1 MRQQQIISAFSCLSL
16 AAAMACTQ
24 TTIKEREIIREVPP
38 ATTMPDEAP
47 KNADTQNLAPDTN
60 GKKDLVPNA
69 TEPTVHFQSD
79 LVLPKTALLGKELL
93 FGSDLQYTSKSDGS
107 LEGFPDGF
115 QAQALG
121 HKLAR
126 FEIAGTRLLLVTD
139 DSIDMESDFERTD
152 LAAEFEIVEQTADSL
167 RIRAKVVGN
176 LSMKLFGEQ
185 PDNVRPAY
193 VRSLSFDSSG
203 NYLLME
209 TSVYDAKGNIFHYME
224 SAFPRANLAGGTALI
239 PSEVSQDYATLL
251 GRIGTFFASAWVS
264 PENVGTD
271 LSSITKIQR
280 ESITRYNIED
290 GRTIDWYV
298 TANTPELVMPEMKAG
313 IEGWNRYFNDFRKD
327 NPVMVFKGKLPA
339 GVKLGDPR
347 YNVVRFDAVASAGA
361 AYESQSFDPLTGIQS
376 HSLIYM
382 PFAWYN
388 LGTAGHV
395 DGISKTM
402 QAKAHSQKLQRQLDK
417 KIVRCVR
424 DLGDFQ
430 KGGDTLLLSQSDS
443 EEAGRALMRSTL
455 LHEVGHALGM
465 QHNFN
470 GSLSGEVKNHG
481 TSAWTYS
488 TSVMD
493 YNVPAIEDVAL
504 YTDTVTGNERDA
516 TKGAILAYDRQ
527 FIDILYNEG
536 KQVAAAPEQFPVL
549 AYCDDAR
556 ADDTLLGVDPACGRY
571 DFFGDSREAIG
582 TTRARV
588 TSELNM
594 LPSDGG
600 VFVTMKGHMGQI
612 VAASKEK
619 IASLG
624 QDSPE
629 AVAAEMVA
637 AYKKL
642 AQSYSYFLDVSRL
655 SARRAI
661 TVNERL
667 LGEWKA
673 LLETDSNG
681 VRLTTESADAAK
693 LGLLELA
700 QHIPNFVNADKTFSV
715 EAYVAYQ
722 KMVRDD
728 LQLGLSDAFL
738 SGPTTE
744 NNYKWEGVYLAAW
757 NRFES
762 SINELGVAALA
773 AITAPDLQS
782 SIQDLL
788 TVLKV
793 NASKH
798 AAALV
803 TKAQTLMMGGLP
815 SGSVESSEEGATQA
829 RPTLSTEIAS
839 QLLKLTASLAEK
851 SGANVAVRFAA
862 VETISSYLLRPAHW
876 DTKFERRDWK
886 NRANKLLSVL
896 RSELETLRKLER
908 SSGYLSETQRT
919 QFEFLV
925 VAQKTLADAIAGKKT
940 K

>member
-16 AAAMACTQ
+16 AAAMACTK
-24 TTIKEREIIREVPP
+24 TTVKEREIIREVPP
-38 ATTMPDEAP
+38 TTTAPEAP
-47 KNADTQNLAPDTN
+47 KSTENQNLVPEAN
-60 GKKDLVPNA
+60 SEKGLVPHA
-69 TEPTVHFQSD
+69 TEPSVHFESD
-79 LVLPKTALLGKELL
+79 LVLPKSALLGKELL

-107 LEGFPDGF
+107 LDGFPDGF
-115 QAQALG
+115 QSQSLA

-126 FEIAGTRLLLVTD
+126 FEIAGTRLLLVID

-167 RIRAKVVGN
+167 RIRAKVIGN

-193 VRSLSFDSSG
+193 VRSLSFDAAG

-224 SAFPRANLAGGTALI
+224 SAFPRSNLAGGTALI
-239 PSEVSQDYATLL
+239 PSEVSESYATLL
-251 GRIGTFFASAWVS
+251 GRIGTFLASAWVS
-264 PENVGTD
+264 PENVGSD
-271 LSSITKIQR
+271 LSSITKYQR

-298 TANTPELVMPEMKAG
+298 TSNTPDVVMPEMKAG

-327 NPVMVFKGKLPA
+327 KPVMVFKGKLPA
-339 GVKLGDPR
+339 GIKLGDPR

-395 DGISKTM
+395 DGIAKSTV
-402 QAKAHSQKLQRQLDK
+402 AKARSLKLQRQLDK

-424 DLGDFQ
+424 DMDDLQ
-430 KGGDTLLLSQSDS
+430 KGGDTLFLNHSDS

-455 LHEVGHALGM
+455 MHEVGHALGM

-481 TSAWTYS
+481 TEAWAYS

-516 TKGAILAYDRQ
+516 TKGAVLAYDRQ

-536 KQVAAAPEQFPVL
+536 KQVAASPSQFPVL

-556 ADDTLLGVDPACGRY
+556 ADDALLGVDPACGRY
-571 DFFGDSREAIG
+571 DFFGDSREAIS

-588 TSELNM
+588 TSELEM
-594 LPSDGG
+594 LPSEGG
-600 VFVTMKGHMGQI
+600 VFVTMKGHMSQI
-612 VAASKEK
+612 VAASKEE
-619 IASLG
+619 IAAHG
-624 QDSPE
+624 QDNPE
-629 AVAAEMVA
+629 AVANEMVD

-655 SARRAI
+655 SARRAVTI
-661 TVNERL
+661 NERL

-673 LLETDSNG
+673 LLQTDSKG
-681 VRLTTESADAAK
+681 EPLTSESPDAAK

-700 QHIPNFVNADKTFSV
+700 QHIPDFIKADKTFSV
-715 EAYVAYQ
+715 DAYVAYQ
-722 KMVRDD
+722 KQVRAD
-728 LQLGLSDAFL
+728 LLVGIGDAFL
-738 SGPTTE
+738 SGPAKE
-744 NNYKWEGVYLAAW
+744 GASKWEGVYLAAW

-762 SINELGVAALA
+762 SLNEVGSAALA
-773 AITAPDLQS
+773 TLTVPELQS
-782 SIQDLL
+782 AVQDLL
-788 TVLKV
+788 TTLKV
-793 NASKH
+793 NAASH
-798 AAALV
+798 ASALV
-803 TKAQTLMMGGLP
+803 TKAQKLMIGGLP
-815 SGSVESSEEGATQA
+815 AGSVESVEDSATNA
-829 RPTLSTEIAS
+829 RPTLSTAVAS
-839 QLLKLTASLAEK
+839 ELLKLSVSLAEK
-851 SGANVAVRFAA
+851 SAADVAVRQLAIDSIA
-862 VETISSYLLRPAHW
+862 SYLLRPSHW
-876 DTKFERRDWK
+876 DTKLERRDWK
-886 NRANKLLSVL
+886 NRTSKLLSGL
-896 RSELETLRKLER
+896 WTELEALRQIER
-908 SSGYLSETQRT
+908 STGYLTESQRT
-919 QFEFLV
+919 KFEFLV
-925 VAQKTLADAIAGKKT
+925 VAQKTISDAIAGKKS